1 MRILVILWV
10 LIVTGCGLFKAEA
23 PVIEKPIVEKPIV
36 EKPIVEEVNHCDSV
50 KLDTNK
56 FNIIDLI
63 NAIDT
68 NNIIIDTLK
77 SE

>member
-10 LIVTGCGLFKAEA
+10 LIITGCGLFKAEA
-23 PVIEKPIVEKPIV
+23 PIVEEPIVEKPIV
-36 EKPIVEEVNHCDSV
+36 KEVEDSV
-50 KLDTNK
+50 KVDTNR
-56 FNIIDLI
+56 FSIIDLI

-68 NNIIIDTLK
+68 NLIVIDTLK

>member
-56 FNIIDLI
+56 FSIIDLI

-68 NNIIIDTLK
+68 NLIVIDTLK

>member
-10 LIVTGCGLFKAEA
+10 LIITGCGLFKTEA
-23 PVIEKPIVEKPIV
+23 PIIEEPIV
-36 EKPIVEEVNHCDSV
+36 EKPIVEEVDHCDSV
-50 KLDTNK
+50 KLDTSK
-56 FNIIDLI
+56 FSIIDLI
-63 NAIDT
+63 NAVDT

>member
-10 LIVTGCGLFKAEA
+10 LIITGCGLFKAEA
-23 PVIEKPIVEKPIV
+23 PIVEEPIVEKPIV
-36 EKPIVEEVNHCDSV
+36 KEVKDSV
-50 KLDTNK
+50 KVDTNR
-56 FNIIDLI
+56 FSIIDLI

-68 NNIIIDTLK
+68 NLIVIDTLK

>member
-10 LIVTGCGLFKAEA
+10 LIITGRGLFKTEA
-23 PVIEKPIVEKPIV
+23 PIIEKP
-36 EKPIVEEVNHCDSV
+36 EVKKAEHCDSV

-56 FNIIDLI
+56 FSIIDLI

-68 NNIIIDTLK
+68 SFTTIDTLK

>member
-10 LIVTGCGLFKAEA
+10 LIITGCGLFKTEA
-23 PVIEKPIVEKPIV
+23 PIIEEPIVEKPIV
-36 EKPIVEEVNHCDSV
+36 KEVKDSV
-50 KLDTNK
+50 KADTNK
-56 FNIIDLI
+56 FSIMDLI
-63 NAIDT
+63 NALDT

>member
-1 MRILVILWV
+1 MRILVILGIS
-10 LIVTGCGLFKAEA
+10 IVASCGLFKAKE
-23 PVIEKPIVEKPIV
+23 PVVVEELVVEKVVIE
-36 EKPIVEEVNHCDSV
+36 EVKDSV
-50 KLDTNK
+50 KVDTNK
-56 FNIIDLI
+56 FSIIDLI

>member
-1 MRILVILWV
+1 MKIIVILWV

-23 PVIEKPIVEKPIV
+23 PIVEKPIV
-36 EKPIVEEVNHCDSV
+36 EKPIVEEVDHCDSV
-50 KLDTNK
+50 KLDTSK
-56 FNIIDLI
+56 FSIIDLI